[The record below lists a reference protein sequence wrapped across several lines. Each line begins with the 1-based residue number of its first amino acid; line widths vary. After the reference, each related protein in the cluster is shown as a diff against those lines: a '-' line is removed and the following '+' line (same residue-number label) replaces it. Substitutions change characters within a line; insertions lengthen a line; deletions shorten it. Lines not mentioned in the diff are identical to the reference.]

1 MMINYK
7 NKIKE
12 FQVAHRKYK
21 VVYIDDVRT
30 EDGKES
36 VWGLIDH
43 DTMTVTLCKNRRPED
58 VFDTLLH
65 EIFHAVFTVIGEGE
79 NHELINKVCTLLAQA
94 LITAK

>member
-1 MMINYK
+1 MIINLK
-7 NKIKE
+7 KQIKE

-21 VVYIDDVRT
+21 VVYVDDVRT

-43 DTMTVTLCKNRRPED
+43 DAMTVTLCKNRRHKE

-65 EIFHAVFTVIGEGE
+65 EIFHAVFTAIGEGE

-94 LITAK
+94 LITAR